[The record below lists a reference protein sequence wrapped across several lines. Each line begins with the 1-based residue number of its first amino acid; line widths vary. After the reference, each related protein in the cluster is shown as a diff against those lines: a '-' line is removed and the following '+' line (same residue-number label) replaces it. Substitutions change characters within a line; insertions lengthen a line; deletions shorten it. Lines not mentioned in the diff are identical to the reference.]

1 MRVCIL
7 DFGSVWRRRWAI
19 GSDDPRRFARVAYYN
34 TTGVMV
40 NGKLRTRPRIQG
52 HVRFNG
58 VGGFNPNYPSRMIG
72 RVFDCEE
79 PCMWRGQNKILFKTL
94 LPSGAKPDRYL
105 VVTRTRE
112 VGRLQV
118 GEPGWSSDDVWVI
131 AVSDLQG
138 EQEALLLMAAHGWI
152 RTSVGTYKF
161 VPLEGR
167 SRRAR
172 LELTTGEVRQ
182 P

>member
-7 DFGSVWRRRWAI
+7 DFGSVWRRRWGN

-40 NGKLRTRPRIQG
+40 NGKLRTRPRIKG

-58 VGGFNPNYPSRMIG
+58 VGGFNPNHPSRMIG
-72 RVFDCEE
+72 RVFECEE
-79 PCMWRGQNKILFKTL
+79 PCVWCGQNKLLFKTL
-94 LPSGAKPDRYL
+94 LPSGGEPDRYL
-105 VVTRTRE
+105 MVTRTAE
-112 VGRLQV
+112 VGRLRI

-131 AVSDLQG
+131 AVSDSQG
-138 EQEALLLMAAHGWI
+138 EQEALLLMAADGWVQ
-152 RTSVGTYKF
+152 TSVGTYRL
-161 VPLEGR
+161 VSLEGR

-172 LELTTGEVRQ
+172 LELSSGEVRQ